1 MVERF
6 TQAPTRSF
14 SSITWLGK
22 LRGNML
28 SVPMHNCRTMAVGS
42 VTRAG
47 GGAGAGTG
55 GAGAG
60 SSSSSSSCAS

>member
-1 MVERF
+1 MAERF

-14 SSITWLGK
+14 SSTIWLSK
-22 LRGNML
+22 MLSNML
-28 SVPMHNCRTMAVGS
+28 SVPMHSCRTLAGGS
-42 VTRAG
+42 MTRAG

-60 SSSSSSSCAS
+60 SSSSSSCAT